1 MAFLQIESTLFRTF
15 VRLLTSTQHRLG
27 TIQLLYDDTAE
38 LGLFDWNILALAERD
53 AAEGLVS
60 SMKHDHVKQ
69 QQDVA
74 DLRRQLQQLVEAKK
88 HHEDELLEKFRL
100 LLNSKKAKIRDQK
113 RLLSTAKVDRATGP
127 WTYIKRKLKSYQ
139 TLTIH

>member
-1 MAFLQIESTLFRTF
+1 
-15 VRLLTSTQHRLG
+15 
-27 TIQLLYDDTAE
+27 
-38 LGLFDWNILALAERD
+38 LAERD

-74 DLRRQLQQLVEAKK
+74 DLRKQLQQLTEAKK

-100 LLNSKKAKIRDQK
+100 LLNSKKAKVRDQK
-113 RLLSTAKVDRATGP
+113 RLLSTVKVDRATGM
-127 WTYIKRKLKSYQ
+127 WIFLGRSGLSTLM
-139 TLTIH
+139 LTIH

>member
-1 MAFLQIESTLFRTF
+1 M
-15 VRLLTSTQHRLG
+15 LTSTQHRLG

-88 HHEDELLEKFRL
+88 QHEDELLSL
-100 LLNSKKAKIRDQK
+100 
-113 RLLSTAKVDRATGP
+113 
-127 WTYIKRKLKSYQ
+127 
-139 TLTIH
+139 IHISEPTRPY